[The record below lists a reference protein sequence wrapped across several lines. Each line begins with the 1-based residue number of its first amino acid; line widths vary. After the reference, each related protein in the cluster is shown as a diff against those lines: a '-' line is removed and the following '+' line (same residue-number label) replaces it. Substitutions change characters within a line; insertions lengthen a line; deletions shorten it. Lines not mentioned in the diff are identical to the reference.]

1 MAMAP
6 LLKQVASMAVRFGVT
21 PRELSDILK
30 LECVHEAAQHAKL
43 RNGRVNHS
51 RVSVM
56 TGLARAEIARLLA
69 PHSLTGPTWEPTSR
83 HRAWRLVAA
92 WLSDPALQGNGSARR
107 MLSLSAP
114 RSGFAEIA
122 RKYCGDVPEKAVL
135 DELLRIGAVEIV
147 GNSIA
152 LKKDISRVLR
162 RDVGRAKPIIHI
174 ASELLQRANRSHA
187 SGTAMTSCVVVPL
200 MSQSEHAVKIRQ
212 VELTLKAALN
222 AIQSLSEKP
231 AIRGMPR
238 SRRPWAELSVS
249 IIVST
254 SAPIKIRRRQ
264 REAR

>member
-1 MAMAP
+1 MPADMAMAP

-114 RSGFAEIA
+114 NQ
-122 RKYCGDVPEKAVL
+122 
-135 DELLRIGAVEIV
+135 LL
-147 GNSIA
+147 
-152 LKKDISRVLR
+152 
-162 RDVGRAKPIIHI
+162 PIF
-174 ASELLQRANRSHA
+174 QR
-187 SGTAMTSCVVVPL
+187 
-200 MSQSEHAVKIRQ
+200 
-212 VELTLKAALN
+212 
-222 AIQSLSEKP
+222 
-231 AIRGMPR
+231 
-238 SRRPWAELSVS
+238 
-249 IIVST
+249 
-254 SAPIKIRRRQ
+254 
-264 REAR
+264 